1 MTALI
6 DVLIYLSIIGVAMFI
21 ISVLMYCIIQVV
33 NKIHRADIAAE
44 RIRQNRISLGKEL
57 GRNGI

>member
-21 ISVLMYCIIQVV
+21 ISVLMYFIIQVV

-44 RIRQNRISLGKEL
+44 RIRLNRALIRKEL

>member
-1 MTALI
+1 MTAII

-21 ISVLMYCIIQVV
+21 ISVLMYCIIQAV